1 MGFGLF
7 GFEIKRK
14 KNTPDDKKGVVQV
27 VVPENKE
34 GTRDIIS
41 TGPLGGHFIEV
52 YDSGVVDTD
61 EYNLIKKYREMA
73 DCTEVDKA
81 ISEIV
86 NDAVTYEDNVPFP
99 VKINLDNVELSDSI
113 KTKIAEEF
121 DNILYLLKFNDY
133 GYEIFRSWYIDG
145 RVYFHLIIDGNKIKD
160 GIQKIVHVDSLYIKK
175 IRNITRD
182 SDGVIEGIEIFYVYK
197 PPLITEATH
206 LGSYNYS
213 QLEKAVKFTEES
225 ITYGTSGMMDSE
237 RKMIISHLHKAIK
250 PANQL
255 AMLED
260 SVVVYR
266 VARAPERRIFY
277 IDVGNLPKTKAE
289 EYLNSIMNRYRNK
302 IAYNTQTGQVDEE
315 KRYMSM
321 LEDFWLPRR
330 EGGRGTEI
338 DTLQGGDNLGE
349 MDDVAYFRHKLY
361 ESLNVPLGRLD
372 NENSMFNLA
381 RDNEITREEIK
392 FSKFIHR
399 LRNRFARGVFSDMLY
414 KQLIMKK
421 IITSDDWDNIEA
433 HVMYQWEEDS
443 HFAELKKLAMLKE
456 RIDVVEAMDQMIERY
471 YSMEYIRSNIL
482 MQTEEEAKE
491 LEKQRDGEKEE
502 RDTTQAFGNV
512 GQDIMAQQGGYG
524 DYADYNDS
532 PSPQERANTR
542 KEEKVVKKENSKETK
557 VKKEN

>member
-532 PSPQERANTR
+532 PSPQERANNR

>member
-1 MGFGLF
+1 MNIF

-27 VVPENKE
+27 VVPSNTE

-41 TGPLGGHFIEV
+41 HGPLGGHFVEI

-61 EYNLIKKYREMA
+61 EYNLIKKYRSMSE
-73 DCTEVDKA
+73 CTEVDKA

-86 NDAVTYEDNVPFP
+86 NDAVTYEDNIPFP
-99 VKINLDNVELSDSI
+99 VKINLDNVELSESI
-113 KTKIAEEF
+113 KTKMAEEF
-121 DNILYLLKFNDY
+121 DNILYLLKFNDN
-133 GYEIFRSWYIDG
+133 GYELFRNWYVDG
-145 RVYFHLIIDGNKIKD
+145 RIYFHLIIDGKRVKD
-160 GIQKIVHVDSLYIKK
+160 GIQKILHVDSLHIKK

-182 SDGVIEGIEIFYVYK
+182 SGGVIEDIDIFYVYK
-197 PPLITEATH
+197 PPLITEASAQ
-206 LGSYNYS
+206 GSYNFA
-213 QLEKAVKFTEES
+213 QLEQAVQFTEES
-225 ITYGTSGMMDSE
+225 VTYGTSGLMDSE
-237 RKMIISHLHKAIK
+237 RKMIISHLQKAIK
-250 PANQL
+250 PSNQL

-302 IAYNTQTGQVDEE
+302 VAYNTETGTIDEE
-315 KRYMSM
+315 KRHMSM

-338 DTLQGGDNLGE
+338 DTLQGGDSLGE

-381 RDNEITREEIK
+381 RDNEISREEIK

-399 LRNRFARGVFSDMLY
+399 LRSKFARGIFSDMLQ
-414 KQLIMKK
+414 KQLIMKN
-421 IITSDDWDNIEA
+421 IVTSDDWDNIDS
-433 HVMYQWEEDS
+433 HIVYQWEEDS
-443 HFAELKKLAMLKE
+443 HFAELKKLAMIKE
-456 RIDVVEAMDQMIERY
+456 RVDVVETMDQMIERY
-471 YSMEYIRSNIL
+471 YSLDYIRSNIL

-491 LEKQRDGEKEE
+491 LEKQRNDEKQE
-502 RDTTQAFGNV
+502 RDTTSAFDNI
-512 GQDIMAQQGGYG
+512 GQDIQAQQGSYG
-524 DYADYNDS
+524 EYDDRNFEAEEETPPPKKDTRSAVQKNSDY
-532 PSPQERANTR
+532 
-542 KEEKVVKKENSKETK
+542 KK
-557 VKKEN
+557 

>member
-1 MGFGLF
+1 MQVF

-27 VVPENKE
+27 VVPENNE

-41 TGPLGGHFIEV
+41 HGPLGGHFVEL
-52 YDSGVVDTD
+52 YDSGVIDTD
-61 EYNLIKKYREMA
+61 EYNLILKYRSMSE
-73 DCTEVDKA
+73 CTEVDKA

-99 VKINLDNVELSDSI
+99 VKINLDNVELSESI
-113 KTKIAEEF
+113 KTKMVEEF

-133 GYEIFRSWYIDG
+133 GYEMFRQWYIDG
-145 RVYFHLIIDGNKIKD
+145 RIYFHLIIDGKKVKD
-160 GIQKIVHVDSLYIKK
+160 GIQKILPVDALYIKK
-175 IRNITRD
+175 IRNISRD
-182 SDGVIEGIEIFYVYK
+182 SDGVITDIEIYYVYK
-197 PPLITEATH
+197 PPLMTEATH
-206 LGSYNYS
+206 MGSYNFA
-213 QLEKAVKFTEES
+213 QLEQAMKFTEES
-225 ITYGTSGMMDSE
+225 VTYGTSGMMDCQ

-250 PANQL
+250 PSNQL

-289 EYLNSIMNRYRNK
+289 EYLNSIMNRYRNQTT
-302 IAYNTQTGQVDEE
+302 YNSETGQVDEG
-315 KRYMSM
+315 KRHMSM

-381 RDNEITREEIK
+381 RDNEISREEVK

-399 LRNRFARGVFSDMLY
+399 LRNKFSRGVFSDMLH
-414 KQLIMKK
+414 KQLIMKNVV
-421 IITSDDWDNIEA
+421 TTDDWDNIES
-433 HVMYQWEEDS
+433 HIMYQWEEDS

-456 RIDVVEAMDQMIERY
+456 RIDVVESMDQMIERY
-471 YSMEYIRSNIL
+471 YSLEYIRSNIL

-491 LEKQRDGEKEE
+491 LEKERDSEKEE
-502 RDTTQAFGNV
+502 RDTTSAFDNV
-512 GQDIMAQQGGYG
+512 GQDIQAQQGAYG
-524 DYADYNDS
+524 EYDDRNFEDEEQK
-532 PSPQERANTR
+532 PVK
-542 KEEKVVKKENSKETK
+542 KEEKKDTRSAVQKNSDYKK
-557 VKKEN
+557 

>member
-1 MGFGLF
+1 MAFDLF

-14 KNTPDDKKGVVQV
+14 NKTPEEKKGVVQV
-27 VVPENKE
+27 VVPENRE

-41 TGPLGGHFIEV
+41 TGPLGGHFVEV

-73 DCTEVDKA
+73 DCTEIDKA

-99 VKINLDNVELSDSI
+99 VKINLDNVELSDSV

-133 GYEIFRSWYIDG
+133 GYELFRSWYIDG
-145 RVYFHLIIDGNKIKD
+145 RIYFHLIIDGDKIKE
-160 GIQKIVHVDSLYIKK
+160 GIQKIVHIDSLYIKK
-175 IRNITRD
+175 IRNISRD
-182 SDGVIEGIEIFYVYK
+182 TDGIITEIENFYVYK
-197 PPLITEATH
+197 PPLISEATH
-206 LGSYNYS
+206 QGSYNYS
-213 QLEKAVKFTEES
+213 QLEKAIKFTEES
-225 ITYGTSGMMDSE
+225 VTYGTSGLMDSE

-381 RDNEITREEIK
+381 RDNEITREEVK

-414 KQLIMKK
+414 KQLVMKK
-421 IITSDDWDNIEA
+421 IITTEDWDNIEA
-433 HVMYQWEEDS
+433 HIVYQWEEDS

-482 MQTEEEAKE
+482 MQTEEESKE
-491 LEKQRDGEKEE
+491 LEKQRKNEKKE
-502 RDTTQAFGNV
+502 RDTTQAFNNM

-524 DYADYNDS
+524 PYMEKD
-532 PSPQERANTR
+532 NTN
-542 KEEKVVKKENSKETK
+542 KGV
-557 VKKEN
+557 